1 MSEYKP
7 DQSKTDDERTGG
19 ADLMKIVKS
28 IGIIARKAENL
39 VVGRDKLRHF
49 LLNQGNGCWDEI
61 RRVRALL
68 RASQAAR
75 DAGLGEIDLHFLII
89 CCIAD
94 NLAEKSLSENPTL
107 RALFDEMNATLSEQ
121 GKMCDPED
129 PDTWTEEYLT
139 ITEEFY
145 RRQDE
150 AREQN
155 FISLL
160 RSYDEDETADLYLK
174 NYSEYWKH
182 FGAGLRI
189 LASRNPDGATPIC
202 EMLAKLDELKA
213 EDQKAFMHLAAA
225 SVVGTPSTEVVSKT

>member
-1 MSEYKP
+1 MSEYKADQPKP
-7 DQSKTDDERTGG
+7 DGERTGG
-19 ADLMKIVKS
+19 TDLLKIAKN
-28 IGIIARKAENL
+28 IRIIARKAENL

-49 LLNQGNGCWDEI
+49 FLNQGNGCWDEI
-61 RRVRALL
+61 RRMRTLL
-68 RASQAAR
+68 LASQAAR
-75 DAGLGEIDLHFLII
+75 DAGLGETDLHFLII
-89 CCIAD
+89 CCVAD
-94 NLAEKSLSENPTL
+94 NLAAKALSDNPTL
-107 RALFDEMNATLSEQ
+107 KGLFDQLNTTLSEQ
-121 GKMCDPED
+121 GKLCDPED

-150 AREQN
+150 ERERN

-189 LASRNPDGATPIC
+189 LASRNPDGATTIY
-202 EMLAKLDELKA
+202 EMLAKLDELTA
-213 EDQKAFMHLAAA
+213 EDQKAFMHLQAQA
-225 SVVGTPSTEVVSKT
+225 VVGTPSTEVVSKT